1 MSSRGNIIFTIFGNS
16 FITQDYTEKSEKIQ
30 SKNII
35 GVRYV
40 QLSGNMDY
48 DDRRIVVRSFLAPE
62 IDLIWSFTMKYS
74 IYLHISSLEDRCE
87 AKNIAFQYFYSFSFG
102 RQKTNIYI
110 VSSISYSR
118 LCWHHRVVSRGLAC
132 GGRRWR
138 RILHWYNFS
147 QRPDPHTYTAATWGN
162 VANTFH
168 TST

>member
-30 SKNII
+30 SKTII

-118 LCWHHRVVSRGLAC
+118 LCWHHRIVSSSRMWG
-132 GGRRWR
+132 
-138 RILHWYNFS
+138 
-147 QRPDPHTYTAATWGN
+147 PEVEEDPALVQLQSTPGPTHIHCRN
-162 VANTFH
+162 CVANTFD